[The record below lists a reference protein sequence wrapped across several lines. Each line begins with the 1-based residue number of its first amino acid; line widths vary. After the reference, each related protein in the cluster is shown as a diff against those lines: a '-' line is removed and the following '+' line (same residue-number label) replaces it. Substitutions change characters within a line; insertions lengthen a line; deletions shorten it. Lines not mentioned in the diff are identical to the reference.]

1 MQMFIFLVLL
11 AVTTT
16 LDAAIVQEAGGIE
29 GEKIWKDVNPAA
41 LAKAGKTVETL
52 GKLLQGDVSMNTAEE
67 RDSVLDAINA
77 LSLTGEETDEH
88 SLILLIAKAIAI
100 GAVTGAASAGI
111 KHAVEKAA
119 AKREG

>member
-1 MQMFIFLVLL
+1 
-11 AVTTT
+11 
-16 LDAAIVQEAGGIE
+16 QEAGGIE
-29 GEKIWKDVNPAA
+29 GEKVWKDVNPAA

-67 RDSVLDAINA
+67 RGSVLDAINA